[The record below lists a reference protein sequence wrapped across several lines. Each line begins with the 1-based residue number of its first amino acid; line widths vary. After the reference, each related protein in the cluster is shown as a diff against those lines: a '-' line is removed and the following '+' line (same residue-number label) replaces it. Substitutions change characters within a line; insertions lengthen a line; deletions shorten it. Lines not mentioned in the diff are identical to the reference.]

1 VLQPPVAQQPSG
13 ADFDRRFRAILVA
26 DVVSYTRLMEAAET
40 ETHARLRSLRVSLI
54 DPAIVTHR
62 GEVVKNTGDGF
73 IAVFEAP
80 LDAVRCA
87 TDLQLR
93 LAAHEAIQPPDRRIV
108 FRMGEHWD
116 SVILDAGDVFGA
128 GVNIAARLQVVA
140 PAGGVV
146 VSSALLDQVGAA
158 DDLKFTSLGEI
169 ALRNMT
175 RPVRACTLL
184 MPGIDSG
191 MALGVGRAAPAAQLP
206 SIAILPFESLSPEPS
221 DGYFAAGVVE
231 DIVVSLS
238 NIPDLLVVSRGS
250 TLSFREPTGD
260 PMAIS
265 EKLGVRYL
273 LRGSVRRAA
282 HRISMSVSLIDVA
295 TTAVIWADKYAASL
309 DEVFNVQDEISFKVV
324 ASIATHVRTTEVRR
338 ALRKPPEKLNAYD
351 YLLRGLDLLYRLDFP
366 SFSQARTMLEKA
378 REEDPA
384 YAAPC
389 AYLAHWH
396 MFNIAEGWSAASD
409 TEAGQV
415 ISLARSAS
423 ERDPS
428 NGLALA
434 IEGHGRSMFYCDN
447 DAAIELFD
455 RALAASP
462 NNPWAWVF
470 SSGAYGFIGDAPSGI
485 ARAERAIRLSP
496 LDQQA
501 FFNYCLLGQNHYL
514 NGTHEDAVRWSR
526 RALNLNPNFGNAV
539 RILAGSL
546 QALGQS
552 DAASQVAQHHR
563 QILPRFRL
571 SDYARRC
578 PFKEQQASL
587 YVARLRAA
595 GIPD

>member
-1 VLQPPVAQQPSG
+1 
-13 ADFDRRFRAILVA
+13 VA
-26 DVVSYTRLMEAAET
+26 DVVSYTRLMEAAEM

-54 DPAIVTHR
+54 DPAIVSYR

-73 IAVFEAP
+73 IAIFETP

-87 TDLQLR
+87 TDLQLK
-93 LAAHEAIQPPDRRIV
+93 LAAHEAHQPPERRIIY
-108 FRMGEHWD
+108 RMGEHWD
-116 SVILDAGDVFGA
+116 PVILDAGDVFGA
-128 GVNIAARLQVVA
+128 GVNIAARLQAVA

-146 VSSALLDQVGAA
+146 VSSALLEQVGGAE
-158 DDLKFTSLGEI
+158 KVGFTSLGEI
-169 ALRNMT
+169 ELRNVT
-175 RPVRACTLL
+175 RPIHACTLFL
-184 MPGIDSG
+184 PGIDSG
-191 MALGVGRAAPAAQLP
+191 MALGVGRPPPAPQLP
-206 SIAILPFESLSPEPS
+206 SIAILPFMNLSPEPS
-221 DGYFAAGVVE
+221 DGYFAAGMVE

-250 TLSFREPTGD
+250 TLTFSEPGD
-260 PMAIS
+260 DPVAIS

-273 LRGSVRRAA
+273 LRGSVRRAD
-282 HRISMSVSLIDVA
+282 HRLSMSVSLVDVA
-295 TTAVIWADKYAASL
+295 TAAVIWADRYRASL
-309 DEVFNVQDEISFKVV
+309 DEVFAVQDEISFKVV

-351 YLLRGLDLLYRLDFP
+351 YLLRGLDLLYRLDFS

-384 YAAPC
+384 YAAPY

-396 MFNIAEGWSAASD
+396 MFNIAEGWSTASD
-409 TEAGQV
+409 AEAGKV
-415 ISLARSAS
+415 IRLARSAS
-423 ERDPS
+423 ERDPV

-434 IEGHGRSMFYCDN
+434 IEGHGRSMFYRDY
-447 DAAIELFD
+447 AAGVELID
-455 RALAASP
+455 RALTTSP

-470 SSGAYGFIGDAPSGI
+470 SSGTYGFIGDAPSGI

-514 NGTHEDAVRWSR
+514 NGSCEEAVRWSR
-526 RALNLNPNFGNAV
+526 RALELNPNFGNAV

-552 DAASQVAQHHR
+552 DAASRVAQHHR

-578 PFKEQQASL
+578 PFTEPQASL